1 MKTVTPELTA
11 LLASRRFLTAN
22 LYTLTLLN
30 GTAYRVTDAPDF
42 DASWNN
48 QAFSYTGLT
57 LARGTV
63 TQSIGIEVDSVDVT
77 LTTGATETLQGLPI
91 PHFVRNGGF
100 NGARLLIQRAF
111 FAIDSGGNV
120 SPTATGVIFTFEGRV
135 AEPSP
140 SRTQVTFKVVA
151 DTELL
156 NKQVP
161 LNTITA
167 SCMNVVYDGR
177 CGKSRDDYSHK
188 GTVATASNA
197 HIACGLTQPDGYYDN
212 GTVAFTSGQNAGA
225 KRTVKA
231 YTAGLLTLSTGF
243 DFAPAAG
250 DSFTAVAGCDLSA
263 AVCASRFGNLPN
275 RRALPWVPVYEENL

>member
-1 MKTVTPELTA
+1 MKAVSPALTT
-11 LLASRRFLTAN
+11 LLASGRFMTAH

-42 DASWNN
+42 DASWNS
-48 QAFSYTGLT
+48 QAFGCTGLT
-57 LARGTV
+57 LERGTI
-63 TQSIGIEVDSVDVT
+63 TQNIGIEVDSVDVT
-77 LTTGATETLQGLPI
+77 LTTGTTETLQGLPI

-120 SPTATGVIFTFEGRV
+120 DTTATGVIFAFEGRI

-140 SRTQVTFKVVA
+140 SRTQVIFKVVA

-161 LNTITA
+161 LNTITQ
-167 SCMNVVYDGR
+167 SCMNLVYDGR
-177 CGKSRDDYSHK
+177 CGKSRAAYSHNS
-188 GTVATASNA
+188 TVTTASKT
-197 HIACGLTQPDGYYDN
+197 HIACALTQPDGYYAN
-212 GTVAFTSGQNAGA
+212 GTVTFTSGQNAGA

-231 YTAGLLTLSTGF
+231 YTTGLLTLSSGF
-243 DFAPAAG
+243 DFVPQAG
-250 DSFTAVAGCDLSA
+250 DSFTAVAGCDLSDT
-263 AVCASRFGNLPN
+263 VCNSRFANLAN